1 MRFVVGRERLVE
13 IMRVVE
19 VAENTVWYCR
29 VSESRSSG
37 MGDGTRAVSERCAHA
52 E

>member
-13 IMRVVE
+13 IVRVVE
-19 VAENTVWYCR
+19 VAENAVWYRC
-29 VSESRSSG
+29 VSESRRSG
-37 MGDGTRAVSERCAHA
+37 MGDGTRAVSERCTHA